1 MFPLCLIML
10 VAFAAITV
18 WGASTGRISDC
29 GCYGN
34 LVVLSPLASASVTAL
49 YAGMIVF
56 AWWQRASFALAPA
69 AGWNILIGS
78 TAFFAGASGFSSW
91 SYAKFARD
99 LVDTSPLQPGKR
111 WDPAW
116 LAEFDMHASAREQLV
131 ILMSRDCSVCKK
143 WIQPLNKISRRAD
156 MPQVIAGMVGDE
168 EEIVG
173 FRKES
178 GMDFPV
184 LAMKRDTMGRLAAA
198 YPTIVGI
205 EDGVIGSVDVGKLAP
220 ALAERLLRS

>member
-1 MFPLCLIML
+1 
-10 VAFAAITV
+10 
-18 WGASTGRISDC
+18 
-29 GCYGN
+29 
-34 LVVLSPLASASVTAL
+34 
-49 YAGMIVF
+49 
-56 AWWQRASFALAPA
+56 
-69 AGWNILIGS
+69 
-78 TAFFAGASGFSSW
+78 
-91 SYAKFARD
+91 
-99 LVDTSPLQPGKR
+99 
-111 WDPAW
+111 
-116 LAEFDMHASAREQLV
+116 MHASAREQLV

-143 WIQPLNKISRRAD
+143 WIQPLNKISRRTD

-220 ALAERLLRS
+220 ALAERLLRR